1 MLAYNIIKS
10 LSDTRLYSKPL
21 RQALESKVI
30 INPKWAYWYA
40 RDVMKQRWP
49 EAEPTIRTDPQW
61 AYGYARSVMKQ
72 RWPEAEPTIRTDPA
86 WAYWYAMDVMKLN
99 EMQARKWSKGK

>member
-49 EAEPTIRTDPQW
+49 EAEPTIRTDP
-61 AYGYARSVMKQ
+61 
-72 RWPEAEPTIRTDPA
+72 A

>member
-10 LSDTRLYSKPL
+10 LSSTKLYSKPL
-21 RQALESKVI
+21 RQAIESKV
-30 INPKWAYWYA
+30 
-40 RDVMKQRWP
+40 M
-49 EAEPTIRTDPQW
+49 TDPQW
-61 AYGYARSVMKQ
+61 AYRYAMDVLKQ

-99 EMQARKWSKGK
+99 EMQARKWSKGRD

>member
-30 INPKWAYWYA
+30 INPKWAY
-40 RDVMKQRWP
+40 
-49 EAEPTIRTDPQW
+49 
-61 AYGYARSVMKQ
+61 GYARSVMKQ
-72 RWPEAEPTIRTDPA
+72 RWPEAEPMIRTDPER
-86 WAYWYAMDVMKLN
+86 AYWYARDVMKLN
-99 EMQARKWSKGK
+99 EMQARKWSKGRD